1 MKTSY
6 VYCIFRLDRKF
17 YKRINKDLISR
28 GYKHVKAIVPTISVL
43 KKSRKGKNEYEDVP
57 LLFNYGFI
65 RMRSDKAFDRYYLN
79 KIKRD
84 IPGILSFMKS
94 LDYKPKRKRLRIDNA
109 EDFDDYSVV
118 ATISRDEVIMYKH
131 MAKANKIYSV
141 DDITRVGIGDYV
153 ILRGYPFEGIPA
165 ILLESNL
172 NTKKMLV
179 KLYPETDGNLEIE
192 VPMEN
197 VLYSAYHESD
207 EYKLYSTDSEKD
219 ISQIPDGSTEELLM
233 NRQY

>member
-65 RMRSDKAFDRYYLN
+65 RMKSDKAFDRYYLN
-79 KIKRD
+79 KMKRD

-94 LDYKPKRKRLRIDNA
+94 LDHKPKRKRLRIDNA

-118 ATISRDEVIMYKH
+118 ATISRDEVIRYKH

-207 EYKLYSTDSEKD
+207 EYKLYSTDFEKD

>member
-28 GYKHVKAIVPTISVL
+28 GYNHVKAIVPTISVL

-94 LDYKPKRKRLRIDNA
+94 LDHKPKRKRLRIDNA

-118 ATISRDEVIMYKH
+118 ATISRDEVIRYKH

-207 EYKLYSTDSEKD
+207 EYKLYSTDFEKD

>member
-17 YKRINKDLISR
+17 YERINKDLISR

-79 KIKRD
+79 KMKRD

-94 LDYKPKRKRLRIDNA
+94 LDYKPKRKRLRIDNT

-118 ATISRDEVIMYKH
+118 ATISRDEVLRYKR

-207 EYKLYSTDSEKD
+207 EYKLYSTDFEAD
-219 ISQIPDGSTEELLM
+219 LSQIPDGSTEELLM

>member
-94 LDYKPKRKRLRIDNA
+94 LDHKPKRKRLRIDNA

-118 ATISRDEVIMYKH
+118 ATISRAEVIRYKH

-207 EYKLYSTDSEKD
+207 EYKLYSTDFEKD

>member
-118 ATISRDEVIMYKH
+118 ATISRDEVIRYKH

-207 EYKLYSTDSEKD
+207 EYKLYSTDFEKD

>member
-65 RMRSDKAFDRYYLN
+65 RMKSDKAFDRYYLN

-94 LDYKPKRKRLRIDNA
+94 LDHKPKRKRLRIDNA

-118 ATISRDEVIMYKH
+118 ATISRDEVIRYKH

-207 EYKLYSTDSEKD
+207 EYKLYSTDFEKD

>member
-17 YKRINKDLISR
+17 YKRINNDLISR

-94 LDYKPKRKRLRIDNA
+94 LDHKPKRKRLRIDNA

-118 ATISRDEVIMYKH
+118 ATISRDEVIRYKH

-207 EYKLYSTDSEKD
+207 EYKLYSTDFEKD